1 MPTMRHL
8 PLLCFCIVIHL
19 MYGSTYILF
28 CNSSNKFCYLL
39 KSVSL
44 LYICDFMECL
54 LYDLFVHWV
63 DFFFLSSIYLILIYA
78 KPQMP
83 PRRDPS
89 NNNDNADAVQQLI
102 AAQAQMMQMMTQFFQ
117 NQNQNQN
124 QNQHNNNPPPPPP
137 PVDRLARFLRLRPN
151 KFSSASEP
159 MVAD

>member
-8 PLLCFCIVIHL
+8 PLLRFCIVLHL
-19 MYGSTYILF
+19 MYGSTYVLF
-28 CNSSNKFCYLL
+28 CNSSKQVLL
-39 KSVSL
+39 YIKKCVSL

-63 DFFFLSSIYLILIYA
+63 DFFFFSSIYLILIYA

-89 NNNDNADAVQQLI
+89 NNDNADAVQQLI

-117 NQNQNQN
+117 NQN
-124 QNQHNNNPPPPPP
+124 
-137 PVDRLARFLRLRPN
+137 
-151 KFSSASEP
+151 
-159 MVAD
+159 